1 MKRPRYIESLYA
13 LIFLDLSFVFIVV
26 GLLCF
31 SGIMK
36 PSAHARVQGPIVLG
50 KIFLMIGIVCG
61 VVQIIFSLIG
71 RRRAKSHQALLAQG
85 NRRIGTVE
93 KVYLQ
98 KSVRFRRKSPF
109 RIYYA
114 YSFQGKNYHE
124 KSDLLWDQPDLNE
137 GDSIEVFINDAGK
150 AALRL

>member
-1 MKRPRYIESLYA
+1 
-13 LIFLDLSFVFIVV
+13 
-26 GLLCF
+26 
-31 SGIMK
+31 MK
-36 PSAHARVQGPIVLG
+36 PSAHARVQEPIVLG

-98 KSVRFRRKSPF
+98 KTVRFRRKSPF

-114 YSFQGKNYHE
+114 YSFQGKIYHE
-124 KSDLLWDQPDLNE
+124 KSDLLWDKPDLNE